1 LSPVQ
6 LYDTNGQY
14 LQDFGTAGAIA
25 AFPAGSGYFSIT
37 PASSF
42 TSSVVQAYSSS
53 QTPAGSF
60 TIADLLTDGGEGPGG
75 SLLFSAY
82 DGTVYRVDTSGAVL
96 GSWSSGYTHV
106 GITSDGTNI
115 YTTEGDSNNLI
126 DIWSPSGAHIGQIA
140 TPFLGLYGL
149 GYDSST
155 GNFWAGSTNFV
166 YELSTTGTL
175 LATLN
180 LEGDSRTPNGA
191 VHDGLEAGNFVPPV
205 PAVPEPASLF
215 LLLGGFVVLA
225 ACRLRFSRRV
235 LKLCAVALGLAGA
248 SFGSVSVTLTPSI
261 TGSAPVG
268 ATVVWTAS
276 AHDTANPNATFNYQF
291 SVGLSGGPL
300 QVRRDFYH
308 FNTFPWTPS
317 KSEGLYDIQVTALS
331 STGATGSAVET
342 FDITSR
348 VAAGTPVVSHTR
360 HPLVALYSLPPCPAG
375 HVARVRFKLPS
386 DTMWQAT
393 PFKTCNGT
401 TSLNFYVAGMRKTT
415 TYMLQHDV
423 YNGPFDSTGP
433 VLSFTTGDVPSGAGV
448 PAYSL
453 VKASPAPNNTAYPV
467 LLSGTPPYATD
478 AAGNVIWYLPQ
489 LELPILYFT
498 RPVKGGGV
506 LVILADQTSAT
517 GGLALSALLREYDLA
532 GNLVRETNY
541 IAVSR
546 QLIARGADPITS
558 FHHEALRL
566 PDGSTAV
573 IASVEKVED
582 QGAGPVDVIGDMAVV
597 LDSNLQ
603 VKFSWNEFDHL
614 DIRRPAL
621 LGETCH
627 RGNFAGCAV
636 PLNPNYP
643 AANDWTHSNSLWL
656 APDGNM
662 IISVR
667 HQDWVIKFR
676 YGNGSGDGAVLWK
689 LGHDGDFTLS
699 AAAGDPYPWFSHQHD
714 AEYASNGL
722 LTLFDNGNTRVRTFP
737 GHSRGQ
743 GLRLNETSKAA
754 TLDVNLDLG
763 NYSGAV
769 GAAQLLSNGNFF
781 FDLGFLS
788 PNSKMREFSRSNTLE
803 AEFDQP
809 GFVYRSFR
817 MRSLYSRD

>member
-1 LSPVQ
+1 M
-6 LYDTNGQY
+6 NGHY
-14 LQDFGTAGAIA
+14 LQDVGAAGATA
-25 AFPAGSGYFSIT
+25 AFPTDSGYFSIT

-42 TSSVVQAYSSS
+42 TSSVVQAYTSS

-60 TIADLLTDGGEGPGG
+60 AIADLLTDGSEGPGG

-82 DGTVYRVDTSGAVL
+82 DGTVYRVDTSGTVL
-96 GSWSSGYTHV
+96 DSWSSGYTHV
-106 GITSDGTNI
+106 GVTSDGTNI

-126 DIWSPSGAHIGQIA
+126 DIWSPSGTHIGQIA
-140 TPFLGLYGL
+140 TPFVGLYGL
-149 GYDSST
+149 GYDAST

-166 YELSTTGTL
+166 YELTTTGTL

-180 LEGDSRTPNGA
+180 LMGNSRTPNGA
-191 VHDGLEAGNFVPPV
+191 VHDGLEVGSLVVPP
-205 PAVPEPASLF
+205 PTVPEPASL
-215 LLLGGFVVLA
+215 LLLFGGLIALA
-225 ACRLRFSRRV
+225 GYRLHLSRRL
-235 LKLCAVALGLAGA
+235 LKLCAAALGLAGA

-268 ATVVWTAS
+268 TTVVWTAS
-276 AHDTANPNATFNYQF
+276 AHDTSNANATFNYRF

-317 KSEGLYDIQVTALS
+317 RSEGLYDIQVTARS
-331 STGATGSAVET
+331 STGGTGTVMDT
-342 FDITSR
+342 FSITSR
-348 VAAGTPVVSHTR
+348 VTGSSPAVSHTK

-375 HVARVRFKLPS
+375 QAARVRFKQPS
-386 DTMWQAT
+386 DTIWQAT
-393 PFKTCNGT
+393 PFKPCNGT
-401 TSLNFYVAGMRKTT
+401 TSLNFYVAGMRRTT
-415 TYMLQHDV
+415 TYLLQHDV
-423 YNGPFDSTGP
+423 YNGPFDSMGP
-433 VLSFTTGDVPSGAGV
+433 VLSFTTGDVPSGAGI
-448 PAYSL
+448 PAHSV
-453 VKASPAPNNTAYPV
+453 VKASPPPNNTAYPV
-467 LLSGTPPYATD
+467 LMSGTPPYATD
-478 AAGNVIWYLPQ
+478 AAGKVIWYLPQ

-498 RPVKGGGV
+498 RPVNGGGV
-506 LVILADQTSAT
+506 LVVLADQTSAT

-541 IAVSR
+541 AAVSR

-582 QGAGPVDVIGDMAVV
+582 QGAGPVDVVGDMAVV
-597 LDSNLQ
+597 LDTNLQ
-603 VKFSWNEFDHL
+603 VKFSWSEFDHL
-614 DIRRPAL
+614 DVRRPAL
-621 LGETCH
+621 LGETCR

-636 PLNPNYP
+636 PLNPNYSV
-643 AANDWTHSNSLWL
+643 ANDWTHSNSLWL

-667 HQDWVIKFR
+667 HQDWVVKFR
-676 YGNGSGDGAVLWK
+676 YANGSGDGAVLWK
-689 LGHDGDFTLS
+689 LGNEGDFTLS
-699 AAAGDPYPWFSHQHD
+699 APAGDPYPWFSHQHD

-743 GLRLNETSKAA
+743 GLRLDETSKTA
-754 TLDVNLDLG
+754 TLAVNLDLG
-763 NYSGAV
+763 DYSGAV
-769 GAAQLLSNGNFF
+769 GTANLLSNGNFF

-788 PNSKMREFSRSNTLE
+788 PSSKMREFSRSNTLE
-803 AEFDQP
+803 AEFDQA

-817 MRSLYSRD
+817 MRSLYSQQ